1 MALAAEPVAQLSH
14 LPKADGS
21 ATFSY
26 CGFTVTAAVNGPVEA
41 PRRDE
46 NAFEALVDVVVRP
59 AAGVGGTAERQL
71 ESLLQPALRQL
82 IPVRNFPRCMIQI
95 TLQVME
101 MPENA
106 YVNAKILQAQL
117 VSSPPLPKH
126 VAPPTHHPAQ
136 NLAIIP
142 ALIHAAI
149 LGLLTAA
156 VPLKTIA
163 TAATLAIG
171 PDEASG
177 LVVDPTMVQVDNA
190 KSVHV
195 LGFTAD
201 DELLLAES
209 YGSFSTEE
217 WDQVLETGQRICCQG
232 HSSELDTDM
241 TDGPAGSA
249 SIRRFIRSVMET
261 KTAADLHWK

>member
-117 VSSPPLPKH
+117 
-126 VAPPTHHPAQ
+126 

-163 TAATLAIG
+163 TAVTLAIG

-232 HSSELDTDM
+232 RSSELDTDM

-249 SIRRFIRSVMET
+249 SIQRFIRSVMET
-261 KTAADLHWK
+261 KTGADLHWK

>member
-1 MALAAEPVAQLSH
+1 
-14 LPKADGS
+14 
-21 ATFSY
+21 
-26 CGFTVTAAVNGPVEA
+26 
-41 PRRDE
+41 
-46 NAFEALVDVVVRP
+46 
-59 AAGVGGTAERQL
+59 
-71 ESLLQPALRQL
+71 
-82 IPVRNFPRCMIQI
+82 MIQI

-163 TAATLAIG
+163 TAVTLAIG